1 MSVGGGM
8 PSPQSPPPATGAT
21 GSSPSTSQPMQSFQ
35 SPAGGKGGYPAP
47 QQMNPFASQ
56 YQQPQ
61 QMRQVDDGG
70 MGRMRQFGRPQFSP
84 DGMQTYGPESL
95 GLRMGNFYAQQ
106 PTMRQRYGNP
116 YSDNVFA
123 DEGPQPQYRT
133 LGPESLRGA
142 ERQPIS
148 PEIPLRSSGLAGLM
162 GGLQRPA
169 GEDRKVYPQVTP
181 PTVQPVPYEPRLYM
195 D

>member
-35 SPAGGKGGYPAP
+35 SPAGGKGGYSAP

-61 QMRQVDDGG
+61 QMRQVDNVG
-70 MGRMRQFGRPQFSP
+70 
-84 DGMQTYGPESL
+84 
-95 GLRMGNFYAQQ
+95 MGNFYARQ

-133 LGPESLRGA
+133 LGPESLMSGYGKPPQPFNPEQQQRLNAGYQNYLA
-142 ERQPIS
+142 QPIS
-148 PEIPLRSSGLAGLM
+148 PEIPLQPGGFGLAGLM